1 MPLFRK
7 PASKPVPKPRPATSQ
22 AAAAPANP
30 PRTGSRLDVTVTD
43 QGLLRAFQSQMAAH
57 AESARDGNGVK
68 RAARLLLALGA
79 DQAAQILKELEPREI
94 ERVMTEMSRIDHITG
109 AERREILADFD
120 SIVRDF
126 EAPVRGGVDQARKI
140 LELSHGEDR
149 ASEILG
155 KLTRRDLYADFS
167 FLEKIEPAGLAA
179 ALAQEHAQIAAVALS
194 FLKPRIA
201 ANVMRLMPDDF
212 RAEIALR
219 LARTA
224 RIHPEAVQRVAQA
237 LREKFE
243 KRATEV
249 FSEIGGTETLAS
261 ILNHMDRRYEDEIL
275 GVIERKAPDL
285 IEDVKDRLYTF
296 EELLNLEQSEMRL
309 LIARINDDM
318 LLAAALRGAGE
329 EIRRH
334 CFNSMSQN
342 RAADVLEE
350 MDRRGPISVKE
361 INEARAY
368 VLNVARK
375 LDEEGE
381 IVIKKGKEEWI

>member
-1 MPLFRK
+1 
-7 PASKPVPKPRPATSQ
+7 
-22 AAAAPANP
+22 
-30 PRTGSRLDVTVTD
+30 
-43 QGLLRAFQSQMAAH
+43 
-57 AESARDGNGVK
+57 
-68 RAARLLLALGA
+68 
-79 DQAAQILKELEPREI
+79 
-94 ERVMTEMSRIDHITG
+94 VMTEMSRIDHITG

-155 KLTRRDLYADFS
+155 KLTRRDLYSDFS

-201 ANVMRLMPDDF
+201 ANVMRLMPDEF

-224 RIHPEAVQRVAQA
+224 RIHPEA

-342 RAADVLEE
+342 RAADILEE

-361 INEARAY
+361 INEARAFM
-368 VLNVARK
+368 LNVARK

>member
-7 PASKPVPKPRPATSQ
+7 PASKPVSKPRPAASP

-43 QGLLRAFQSQMAAH
+43 QGLLRAFQSQMASQ

-201 ANVMRLMPDDF
+201 ANVMRLMPDEF

-285 IEDVKDRLYTF
+285 IDDVKDRLYTF

-361 INEARAY
+361 INEARAF